1 MAAADECPAQLLQVE
16 ELLQRLRINV
26 FAAIAGKDDPG
37 VLAVL
42 LVVVLGPFL
51 QSVVRAAVRL
61 GELDGVTSCSEL
73 LAPAQLPVRHR
84 PPASCF

>member
-1 MAAADECPAQLLQVE
+1 MAAADERPAQLLQVE
-16 ELLQRLRINV
+16 DLLQRLIINV

-51 QSVVRAAVRL
+51 QSVVRTAVLL
-61 GELDGVTSCSEL
+61 GKLDEV
-73 LAPAQLPVRHR
+73 
-84 PPASCF
+84 